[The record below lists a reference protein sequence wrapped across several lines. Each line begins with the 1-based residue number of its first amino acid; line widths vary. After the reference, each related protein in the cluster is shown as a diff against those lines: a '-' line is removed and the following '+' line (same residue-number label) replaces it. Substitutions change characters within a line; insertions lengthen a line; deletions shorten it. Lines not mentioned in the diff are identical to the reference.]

1 MLPNK
6 EKQLSNSERV
16 FIFCLYLRNRHAEH
30 SAEWFEDVVSK
41 INARRSD
48 RGISKRLVTRFYSS
62 IKSTGQIVLD

>member
-16 FIFCLYLRNRHAEH
+16 FIFCLYLKNRHAEH
-30 SAEWFEDVVSK
+30 SAEWFEDVVNK

-48 RGISKRLVTRFYSS
+48 ITTEVSDPVAGL
-62 IKSTGQIVLD
+62 